1 MRNPIIPIVL
11 AILAV
16 ATYFAFITP
25 WWAEVNSLKADI
37 KVAEGAIAK
46 GNELKELVQN
56 ITEKVGAVSPDNQ
69 SRLQA
74 ILPTQIDDIL
84 FLNDINALAGNRG
97 LQAKNLSLSAD
108 TSMVSAAIP
117 TPEADGATKGP
128 QTKIAASQKEKM
140 VSFSVTAKYPAF
152 ISFLRDLERSLVL
165 YETKSITFSEKGG
178 GGAGAAPT
186 KNTTG
191 KGEAAAPEGDDYS
204 VKFTTYSVE

>member
-37 KVAEGAIAK
+37 KVAEGAITK

-117 TPEADGATKGP
+117 DPEVGGATKGS
-128 QTKIAASQKEKM
+128 QTRMAVPQKEKM

-165 YETKSITFSEKGG
+165 YETKSITFSEKGEG
-178 GGAGAAPT
+178 NAVAAT
-186 KNTTG
+186 VKNTTG
-191 KGEAAAPEGDDYS
+191 KGEAVAPEGDDYS